1 MFINPKDA
9 QAMLVEVCGKVIRT
23 LSEENNIESSEMN
36 IRIDLENPTAKP
48 VFALFHRSKF
58 VKQCDLN
65 TIIVAGG
72 GKGMAMIV
80 GMYVRDVIKNIF
92 VSSMKEFQV
101 SNSKELFLLLYLK
114 QEAELSVPYIAIY
127 KQGIK
132 LDALPV
138 AQLIGV
144 ENGNT

>member
-1 MFINPKDA
+1 
-9 QAMLVEVCGKVIRT
+9 
-23 LSEENNIESSEMN
+23 
-36 IRIDLENPTAKP
+36 
-48 VFALFHRSKF
+48 
-58 VKQCDLN
+58 
-65 TIIVAGG
+65 
-72 GKGMAMIV
+72 MIV